1 MLSLKVNIAN
11 KTHHEF
17 MLGNLLVFFAGGDVR
32 ELSKPAGEVFT
43 LEEVGRALETHKPV
57 LFFVTHAES
66 STGGLQGLEGIGPLC
81 AR

>member
-1 MLSLKVNIAN
+1 MKQQQGPTLKKFSPCCLIP
-11 KTHHEF
+11 
-17 MLGNLLVFFAGGDVR
+17 GGDVR
-32 ELSKPAGEVFT
+32 ELAKPAGEVFT